1 MAIYFVLV
9 IVVGYLCGCLESG
22 YLVGKMNG
30 IDIRDYGSGNAGST
44 NVLRVLGKSKALMTF
59 LGDTL
64 KGFIPVMLVKHVLCP
79 NVPVLADE
87 PVKSMIILVTGLA
100 VVMGHDYTFFLHFK
114 GGKGV
119 ATTGAVMLAFDWR
132 MGLASLLIF
141 IIVVTLTRYVSLS
154 SITMSICLL
163 PEMLIWHPGR
173 WDLFFMACLFCWF
186 IVWRHRTNIK
196 RLLNGTESKLG
207 QKVKVNQNQVEEK

>member
-9 IVVGYLCGCLESG
+9 IVAGYLCGCLESG

-87 PVKSMIILVTGLA
+87 PVKSLIILVTGFA
-100 VVMGHDYTFFLHFK
+100 VVLGHDYTFFLHFK

-132 MGLASLLIF
+132 MGLTSLLIF
-141 IIVVTLTRYVSLS
+141 IIVVSLTRYVSLS

-173 WDLFFMACLFCWF
+173 WDLFCMACLFCWF

>member
-79 NVPVLADE
+79 NVPVLADA
-87 PVKSMIILVTGLA
+87 G
-100 VVMGHDYTFFLHFK
+100 F
-114 GGKGV
+114 
-119 ATTGAVMLAFDWR
+119 
-132 MGLASLLIF
+132 
-141 IIVVTLTRYVSLS
+141 
-154 SITMSICLL
+154 
-163 PEMLIWHPGR
+163 
-173 WDLFFMACLFCWF
+173 
-186 IVWRHRTNIK
+186 
-196 RLLNGTESKLG
+196 
-207 QKVKVNQNQVEEK
+207 